1 MTEEWGSRLDELTR
15 ELDAQQAAIQ
25 SLRLLRKERR
35 AAWLRKRAVSVLGMV
50 AVGLAIVSASIGYGW
65 GQELRCIPSTI
76 DPGGC
81 TLAVSTPAGSRGFTW
96 FAVVSAA
103 LMLRRRRRG
112 ACSLAGG
119 E

>member
-15 ELDAQQAAIQ
+15 ELDAQQASIQ
-25 SLRLLRKERR
+25 SLRGLRKERR

-50 AVGLAIVSASIGYGW
+50 AVALAIVSASIGYGW

-81 TLAVSTPAGSRGFTW
+81 TLAVAAPAGFPGFTW
-96 FAVVSAA
+96 LAVAWA
-103 LMLRRRRRG
+103 LLMLRWRRRG
-112 ACSLAGG
+112 VCSG